1 MKRRLCVLFLICLGL
16 LWSALAKA
24 AGTVHIATWN
34 MQWLSSVPSKQIV
47 ESQRQAEDVAK
58 MAFYFQQTQAD
69 ILAFQEVNDIKA
81 IQQIVGTNYHVRL
94 SDRASPPFR
103 RHQFDDIN
111 QYTGFAIKKG
121 IPFEDPQDIA
131 LDTQANSKL
140 RFASYVIVKQAPYAD
155 IHLLNVHLKA
165 GCSGAFKATE
175 ACQTLK
181 RQGKQLA
188 KWIKEREAQKQPYV
202 ILGDFNHNLAYAGD
216 WLYEILAQSGQIH
229 LASQRSEALCQVR
242 SKKQPSKTHRF
253 RSLIDHILVSHS
265 LSASEAKQTR
275 FDSLDVVRFQLSD
288 HCPLSSTLTLNLP
301 K

>member
-1 MKRRLCVLFLICLGL
+1 MSVL
-16 LWSALAKA
+16 AHA
-24 AGTVHIATWN
+24 AGTVHISTWN
-34 MQWLSSVPSKQIV
+34 MQWLSSVPTKKMA

-81 IQQIVGTNYHVRL
+81 IQQIVGADYHVRL

-111 QYTGFAIKKG
+111 QYTGFAIKKE
-121 IPFEDPQDIA
+121 IPFEDPQEIV

-140 RFASYVIVKQAPYAD
+140 RFAAYVIIKQAPYAD

-165 GCSGAFKATE
+165 GCSGAFKTTE

-188 KWIKEREAQKQPYV
+188 KWIKSREAQKQHYV

-216 WLYEILAQSGQIH
+216 WLYEILADSGQFR
-229 LASQRSEALCQVR
+229 LASQHSEALCQVR
-242 SKKQPSKTHRF
+242 SKRQPSKTHRF

-265 LSASEAKQTR
+265 LTSSEAKQTR
-275 FDSLDVVRFQLSD
+275 FDSLDVLRFQLSD
-288 HCPLSSTLTLNLP
+288 HCPLSSTLTLNHP